1 MLSISFSN
9 RDIFSDLIKRLK
21 EPLTSEQE
29 RDIADAIQD
38 NFEEVWSSK
47 GASIGS
53 AWENNVDLVETG
65 ALRNQMT
72 SGRNFRITKNQ
83 IIISSTLPYSSF
95 VDKKYPYMDLSAGTL
110 RRIANVYTRGQV
122 FQR

>member
-9 RDIFSDLIKRLK
+9 MDIFSDLIRRLQQ
-21 EPLTSEQE
+21 PLTSEEE
-29 RDIADAIQD
+29 RNIADAIKD
-38 NFEEVWSSK
+38 NFEEVWATK

-53 AWENNVDLVETG
+53 RWENNVDLVETG

-72 SGRNFRITKNQ
+72 SGRNFRINKNQ
-83 IIISSTLPYSSF
+83 IIISATLPYSSF
-95 VDKKYPYMDLSAGTL
+95 VDKKYPFMDLSAGTL
-110 RRIANVYTRGQV
+110 NRIANVYTRGRV

>member
-53 AWENNVDLVETG
+53 PWGNNVDLVETG
-65 ALRNQMT
+65 ALKQEMT
-72 SGRNFRITKNQ
+72 SGRGIKINPQSIAIT
-83 IIISSTLPYSSF
+83 SSRPYASF
-95 VDKKYPYMDLSAGTL
+95 VNKRYRFMALSSKAL
-110 RRIANVYTRGQV
+110 RQLAQIYTRKSII
-122 FQR
+122 QR

>member
-21 EPLTSEQE
+21 EPLTNEQE

-53 AWENNVDLVETG
+53 PWENNVDLVETG

-95 VDKKYPYMDLSAGTL
+95 VDKKYPFMDLSAGTL
-110 RRIANVYTRGQV
+110 KRIANVYTRGQV

>member
-9 RDIFSDLIKRLK
+9 RDIFSDLIKRLQQ
-21 EPLTSEQE
+21 PLTNEEE

-53 AWENNVDLVETG
+53 PWGNNVDLVETG

-95 VDKKYPYMDLSAGTL
+95 VDKKYPFMDLSAGAL

>member
-9 RDIFSDLIKRLK
+9 RDIFSDLIKRLQQ
-21 EPLTSEQE
+21 PLTNEEE
-29 RDIADAIQD
+29 RDIADVIQD

-53 AWENNVDLVETG
+53 PWKNNVDLVETG

-110 RRIANVYTRGQV
+110 RRIADVYTRGRV